1 MNVKKQCI
9 KKKNKIRNKKFV
21 TCTIIAIFFRYCC
34 RKIDLSQTIDIDF
47 YKSIVK
53 SDCFNEISSDT
64 CIIQN
69 RTDLVIELQKLVD

>member
-1 MNVKKQCI
+1 MNVKKSCI

-34 RKIDLSQTIDIDF
+34 RKIYLSQTIDIDF
-47 YKSIVK
+47 DKSIVK
-53 SDCFNEISSDT
+53 SDCFNEISSD
-64 CIIQN
+64 IIKN